1 MNCPKCNGSISEGA
15 QFCPECGAAIVA
27 APEPVARGARQEGA
41 AQIEVS
47 QQIETV
53 EGGRVV
59 GVDLGE
65 VLGDVNIGNYT
76 LRIGTLNGGVV
87 NLAPPEHTSAPP
99 QPRPVPVMLLPRAF
113 SGFLD
118 RTEEVSA
125 ATAVLEG
132 ASPVEFHGPP
142 GVGKTTLLHYLA
154 HYKFAPVFPAGVVFF
169 SEIRNRPVD
178 DLLLDFF
185 DAFYERDPSH
195 LPTSVQLRHA
205 LKDEHAL
212 VVLDDVDLEREEVE
226 ALMDAAPT
234 CVFLSAATER
244 RLWSGGRTI
253 ALPGLPSEE
262 ALALIERELGHPLG
276 EDDRLIVQQLYAA
289 LEGYPLRL
297 LQLGALVRDDG
308 ISLGEVAERLQQHT
322 RSAADTFTEQT
333 LAERSEFERRV
344 LAALAV
350 PMGASIGEEHL
361 NELAGVAD
369 ARPVLES
376 LQRRQLVQAHSP
388 RYSLAG
394 SLDEALREGWDLA
407 PFNERAVEY
416 FATWTEEQR
425 QAPDRVL
432 EEADAII
439 GVLRRAAQEGR
450 WQAALRLGR
459 AVEGALAVRGRW
471 GAWAQTLEWE
481 LEAARQIGDR
491 AAEAWC
497 LHQSGTRALCL
508 EDAPTARADL
518 TEALRLRESLGDE
531 EGAAVTRHNLNLLG
545 GYGGDHGPDGNG
557 SGGGTGGLGSWPLI
571 AGTMIVLAILAL
583 LGVALWGG
591 ELDPLGTK
599 SAQEEERPGGG
610 GGGGGQRGGGGGEG
624 QQDGGKGQNAQC
636 VDGEDNDEDGHIDD
650 ADPSCAG
657 SQDNEFPVG
666 TPQCGDEEDNDGDGF
681 LGLDDPRCASLLDD
695 DESPFDSVRA
705 QCADEKNNDE
715 DGFVDLEDPSCADS
729 QDDNEF
735 PVETTTVD
743 TPPQCGDG
751 LDNDGDGFLDLDDPR
766 CASLLDDESPVDTP
780 QCANEE
786 DDDRDGFLD
795 LDDPRCASLLDD
807 DESPFDEVPVVA
819 QCGDEKDN
827 DEDQYVDVLEDP
839 NCADSEDDNERPVDS
854 CPKGYSRREDAS
866 GSTSGPCKKDVE

>member
-1 MNCPKCNGSISEGA
+1 MNCPKCNHSISEGTH
-15 QFCPECGAAIVA
+15 FCPQCGAAIVA
-27 APEPVARGARQEGA
+27 APEPVAREVSQGAA

-47 QQIETV
+47 QQVGTV
-53 EGGRVV
+53 EGGQVV

-87 NLAPPEHTSAPP
+87 NVAPPQQGSVP
-99 QPRPVPVMLLPRAF
+99 QPRPVPVMLLPRPF

-118 RTEEVSA
+118 RTEEVSSA
-125 ATAVLEG
+125 AAVLEG
-132 ASPVEFHGPP
+132 ASPVEFHGPS

-212 VVLDDVDLEREEVE
+212 VVLDDVDLEREEIE

-253 ALPGLPSEE
+253 ALRGLPSEE

-276 EDDRLIVQQLYAA
+276 EDDRLIVQQLYAT

-308 ISLGEVAERLQQHT
+308 ISLAEVAERLQQHA
-322 RSAADTFTEQT
+322 RSAAKAFTEQT
-333 LAERSEFERRV
+333 LAERSEPERRV

-350 PMGASIGEEHL
+350 PMGASLDEEHL

-376 LQRRQLVQAHSP
+376 LQQRKLVQAHSP
-388 RYSLAG
+388 RYSLTG
-394 SLDEALREGWDLA
+394 SLDEALRAEWDLT
-407 PFNERAVEY
+407 PWHERALAH
-416 FATWTEEQR
+416 FATWAEEQR

-432 EEADAII
+432 EVADAII
-439 GVLRRAAQEGR
+439 GVLRQAAQEGR

-481 LEAARQIGDR
+481 LEAARQLEDR
-491 AAEAWC
+491 AAEAWS

-508 EDAPTARADL
+508 EDTSTARVDL
-518 TEALRLRESLGDE
+518 TEALRLRESLGDW
-531 EGAAVTRHNLNLLG
+531 EGAAITRHNLNLLG
-545 GYGGDHGPDGNG
+545 GFGGDHGPDGNG
-557 SGGGTGGLGSWPLI
+557 GDGGTGGLGSWRLI
-571 AGTMIVLAILAL
+571 VGTIVVVALMAL
-583 LGVALWGG
+583 LGAAALGEGG
-591 ELDPLGTK
+591 WNPLSGND
-599 SAQEEERPGGG
+599 SRQGEEQQQEERKP
-610 GGGGGQRGGGGGEG
+610 
-624 QQDGGKGQNAQC
+624 AQK
-636 VDGEDNDEDGHIDD
+636 EDNGTSEC
-650 ADPSCAG
+650 PAG
-657 SQDNEFPVG
+657 QVTNP
-666 TPQCGDEEDNDGDGF
+666 
-681 LGLDDPRCASLLDD
+681 
-695 DESPFDSVRA
+695 
-705 QCADEKNNDE
+705 
-715 DGFVDLEDPSCADS
+715 
-729 QDDNEF
+729 
-735 PVETTTVD
+735 ETGECVVPPT
-743 TPPQCGDG
+743 TPPYTTPPTTPYTTPPTTPYTTPPPPPPPPYT
-751 LDNDGDGFLDLDDPR
+751 PR
-766 CASLLDDESPVDTP
+766 
-780 QCANEE
+780 
-786 DDDRDGFLD
+786 
-795 LDDPRCASLLDD
+795 
-807 DESPFDEVPVVA
+807 
-819 QCGDEKDN
+819 
-827 DEDQYVDVLEDP
+827 
-839 NCADSEDDNERPVDS
+839 
-854 CPKGYSRREDAS
+854 
-866 GSTSGPCKKDVE
+866 